1 MKTKDRLLSNISAT
15 GKNYEL
21 ELLPIAFNG
30 GDAKKGVNFDAQE
43 RSSVLTLTGSS
54 HDDHLLGNDLDNHI
68 YGKGGSDKMTGRNGK
83 DLYLLGDNKNAGVI
97 INNFAA
103 DRKTDL
109 LLTCAKTH
117 QDIELTADDN
127 NLIITISNC
136 ESSVTIENWFL
147 GEDQRHMFLV
157 SKDGEVANI
166 SSSREELKLHVL
178 MVDLS
183 VQR

>member
-83 DLYLLGDNKNAGVI
+83 YLYLLTDSKNARVT
-97 INNFAA
+97 INNYFAA

-117 QDIELTADDN
+117 QDIE
-127 NLIITISNC
+127 
-136 ESSVTIENWFL
+136 
-147 GEDQRHMFLV
+147 
-157 SKDGEVANI
+157 
-166 SSSREELKLHVL
+166 
-178 MVDLS
+178 
-183 VQR
+183 